1 MKILIIDDEGD
12 LANLLRINLE
22 IEGFECN
29 VAKDGQEGIEKA
41 VLVQPDLILL
51 DIRMP
56 VIDGYGVLAELKKNQ
71 ETSKIP
77 VIMCTTIKGEEN
89 IKKAHDLGA
98 SDYIVK
104 PFEPR
109 EILAKIRKVLLTQKG
124 VE

>member
-41 VLVQPDLILL
+41 ILVQPDLILL

>member
-1 MKILIIDDEGD
+1 MKILIVDDEVD